1 MSKRLD
7 VKLPADLETKVAER
21 ALASTMLKPK
31 DLTDPDLIRFE
42 SVYFFIYYFLVQL
55 TSCIFPRNR
64 SLSLAKDDEGIV
76 VLSARDLKL
85 ALVDLANEL
94 LLRDDAVFSSLAE
107 THKSVCTQWQKAME
121 TCEKEL
127 RACQRQISQA
137 AENEARNAQ
146 CAIASRTFDLVL
158 EVTAL
163 RAKISRQFD
172 QQMNQEHIIKE
183 RVKREYDDLVHS
195 LFSTSF
201 ALKNRF
207 EEYRSHLYVGFGWV
221 FVSLLKAVIFFKD
234 TKMLSTDCVK
244 CVPKHCSG

>member
-1 MSKRLD
+1 
-7 VKLPADLETKVAER
+7 
-21 ALASTMLKPK
+21 
-31 DLTDPDLIRFE
+31 
-42 SVYFFIYYFLVQL
+42 
-55 TSCIFPRNR
+55 
-64 SLSLAKDDEGIV
+64 

-85 ALVDLANEL
+85 ALVGLANEL
-94 LLRDDAVFSSLAE
+94 LQRDDEVFSSLAE
-107 THKSVCTQWQKAME
+107 THKSVCAQWQKAME
-121 TCEKEL
+121 TREKEL
-127 RACQRQISQA
+127 RACQKQIAQA
-137 AENEARNAQ
+137 AESEVRDAQ

-207 EEYRSHLYVGFGWV
+207 EEYRSHLYGVFYSSVVWLAIYIMVAFRYEDVVNGLCEVRTQALQRLKKIAVGKGAEAKLEAGIRYAEVCISDFCCFLGE
-221 FVSLLKAVIFFKD
+221 A
-234 TKMLSTDCVK
+234 
-244 CVPKHCSG
+244 